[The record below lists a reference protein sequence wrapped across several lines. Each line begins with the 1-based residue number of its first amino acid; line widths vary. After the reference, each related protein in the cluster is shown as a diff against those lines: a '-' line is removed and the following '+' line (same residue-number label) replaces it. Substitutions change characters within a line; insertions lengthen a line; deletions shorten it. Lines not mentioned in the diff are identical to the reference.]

1 MLIVAKVQKCES
13 VQEVSI
19 TEIDMPFQHCI
30 NKVDFITGHHCI
42 KCCSDHDSNVI
53 ADPEYLWAFVPYEDV
68 SSVNMSN
75 CMPVDVVQV
84 DNVDHIS
91 ECFRNMCTDWFDVNS
106 IKHKASVNE
115 CFTDLCFDKLNVETS
130 KHDFLCQKKMYWK
143 DHLHYG
149 IKHNTDA
156 FNYHDFDLYSVDMI
170 TEFVAEQGVSA
181 IEMMTPQQD
190 LIVFETVELFGRR
203 GM

>member
-1 MLIVAKVQKCES
+1 
-13 VQEVSI
+13 
-19 TEIDMPFQHCI
+19 
-30 NKVDFITGHHCI
+30 
-42 KCCSDHDSNVI
+42 
-53 ADPEYLWAFVPYEDV
+53 
-68 SSVNMSN
+68 
-75 CMPVDVVQV
+75 MPVDVVQV

-156 FNYHDFDLYSVDMI
+156 FNYHDFDSYSVDMI

-190 LIVFETVELFGRR
+190 LIAFETVDYLVEEECETLVLDLHKSSYMYICGKNDVHNLFDYCKLTITWP
-203 GM
+203 